1 MPCIAIFVLIYSK
14 KNPDFHQDCI
24 LVLFVSFISNNHK
37 QSLLPKKEIISVAKI
52 KTVIGHFNVVFHKFF
67 ANV

>member
-1 MPCIAIFVLIYSK
+1 LFSLTQK

-24 LVLFVSFISNNHK
+24 LVLFVCCFSNNHR
-37 QSLLPKKEIISVAKI
+37 QSLLPEKEIISVAKI
-52 KTVIGHFNVVFHKFF
+52 KTVIGHFNAVFTKFS